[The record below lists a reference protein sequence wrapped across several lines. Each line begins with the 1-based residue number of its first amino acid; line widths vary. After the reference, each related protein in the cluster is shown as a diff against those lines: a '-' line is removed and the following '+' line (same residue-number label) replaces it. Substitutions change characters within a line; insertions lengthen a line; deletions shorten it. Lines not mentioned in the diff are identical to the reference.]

1 MSRSRSGRLFDVRFS
16 SRSLVGLAGVVA
28 LAVSLSACGSPSA
41 DPTPD
46 PSTAMPSETASASE
60 TPSAAPS
67 SAASI
72 TLAKDLSAITVTG
85 DKGKKPTVKGPW
97 PWGIEDTQVKVLSP
111 GTGTVVPDSGQVQVN
126 YIGINGR
133 TGEPFDDSYERGA
146 PAVFGVDQ
154 VIPGFKQGLVGQK
167 VGSQVLIGIPS
178 KDGYGEGGQ
187 PGAGIQGGDTLL
199 FVVEIVNA
207 SLPGPTG
214 EPVAP
219 AAGLPTVADQ
229 GGTPKVTVPGGQPP
243 AKLVA
248 QPLIKGPGRK
258 ITAKDNVTVNYLAV
272 DYETGEELVSTYG
285 DKPQSGLLSDVIKG
299 WQQGLEGQTLG
310 SRVLLV
316 VPPADAYPNGNTN
329 PSIAP
334 GRTLVYVIDLL
345 FAETY
350 DI

>member
-1 MSRSRSGRLFDVRFS
+1 
-16 SRSLVGLAGVVA
+16 
-28 LAVSLSACGSPSA
+28 
-41 DPTPD
+41 
-46 PSTAMPSETASASE
+46 MPSETASVEQS
-60 TPSAAPS
+60 PSAAASSPS
-67 SAASI
+67 V
-72 TLAKDLSAITVTG
+72 TLAKDLSAITVSG
-85 DKGKKPTVKGPW
+85 DEGKQPTVEGPW
-97 PWGIEDTQVKVLSP
+97 PWGIEETQVKVLTP
-111 GTGTVVPDSGQVQVN
+111 GTGTVVPDGGQVQVK
-126 YIGINGR
+126 YVGVNGR
-133 TGEPFDDSYERGA
+133 TGEPFDNSYERGA

-154 VIPGFKQGLVGQK
+154 VIPGFKKGLVGQK

-178 KDGYGEGGQ
+178 KDGYGNSGQ

-219 AAGLPTVADQ
+219 AAGLPTVTDQ
-229 GGTPKVTVPGGQPP
+229 GGTPKVSVPGGTAPQ
-243 AKLVA
+243 KLVV

-272 DYETGEELVSTYG
+272 DYETGEELVTTYG
-285 DKPQSGLLSDVIKG
+285 ATPQSGLLSDVIKG
-299 WQQGLEGQTLG
+299 WQKGLEGQTVG

-316 VPPADAYPNGNTN
+316 VPPADGYPNGNTN

-350 DI
+350 DV